1 MDGFFVPVT
10 RYQRQRCGC
19 IDPKHRD
26 FWEALEKNPLS
37 GISQRPIMVAEAD
50 AAFTAAERSAAA
62 GVETIAETEMDD
74 EDEEEPLEEL
84 VMATCSLNDSLRKQ
98 ARADTGGGAAVEGAP
113 AQKKT
118 RVTAP
123 ERTPAQAMCHAVSLS
138 SVPKKTAMLTFIASL
153 PMCQDGTPAV
163 EWFKENGKTDA
174 SAPELQ
180 TRLRAYFQRLKE
192 HGV

>member
-1 MDGFFVPVT
+1 
-10 RYQRQRCGC
+10 
-19 IDPKHRD
+19 
-26 FWEALEKNPLS
+26 
-37 GISQRPIMVAEAD
+37 MVAEAD
-50 AAFTAAERSAAA
+50 AAFTAAERGAV
-62 GVETIAETEMDD
+62 VETIAETEMDE

-84 VMATCSLNDSLRKQ
+84 VMATGSLNDSLRKQ

-123 ERTPAQAMCHAVSLS
+123 DRTPAQAMCHTVSLS
-138 SVPKKTAMLTFIASL
+138 SVPKKTVMLAFIASL
-153 PMCQDGTPAV
+153 PMRQDGTPAV
-163 EWFKENGKTDA
+163 DRFKEGGKTDA

-180 TRLRAYFQRLKE
+180 TRLRMYFQELKE